1 MKVLQAWKS
10 SSWKVKTLIILA
22 SLYLLYALF
31 GFLLAPGLV
40 RDNASKALA
49 DLTGRQVTID
59 EVKINPLVLSATVNG
74 FSIQDDQT
82 EVFLGFNQL
91 YVNFQ
96 LSSLFRWSWHF
107 DEVMLDALTVR
118 AQRNPGNTFS
128 FDDVLIHIQEQ
139 LAQAPEEEAP
149 EPEQEEPG
157 LPAISIAS
165 LSLAAGDL
173 RFTEASGD
181 EPEKLV
187 LPLAFTVSNF
197 STKGKGENSN
207 DYAIRLEGPDG
218 GGLDWQGRFEFTPFI
233 ARGHLSVEKVDLV
246 PLARLLKNEVRFT
259 VPSGELDVETA
270 YHFAAE
276 PQPKVVLSDG
286 QMVLRQLQLLKPGED
301 SPSVSL
307 PQVSVEGVELDS
319 LAQKV
324 NVPKVTVTN
333 PELGVVL
340 NEQGI
345 DLATLFLPS
354 DREAAEERVEEVKE
368 KAEQAAQKVQEGK
381 ADWIVRLDT
390 LQVDGS
396 GLRFTDRT
404 LQPAQALTLSDG
416 QLTLKNLI
424 IGEPATFT
432 WEGSSKIQESGT
444 LKHSGEGNLPPFS
457 VDAQAALQGLP
468 LVPFSPWLEREAP
481 LVLADG
487 VLSVDTRA
495 SVKGENTAVTVSA
508 NASLE
513 NFSLLEN
520 GESLLKINQGSV
532 TDLSLASAGQTVRIG
547 EIGLTG
553 MDMANRVDA
562 QGRDVATRIQAGMA
576 SGDASG
582 SGSDTSQGEQGKS
595 WQVTVDRV
603 RLVGSQIR
611 HEDLSLSPDF
621 RIGLYELSGNL
632 RNLDTR
638 PGRKATMDLNAQVD
652 RYAPFS
658 IKGALTAEPLFT
670 DLNISLKNYEMT
682 GLTPYTGQYLGY
694 KVEKGQLGVNSGV
707 SIDNN
712 RLSSNTNILAD
723 EFYLGEKVSS
733 DTAVNAP
740 VKLGLSVLRNRS
752 GKITLPVA
760 MDGDLNDPSFSVGGM
775 VLKVLSNV
783 VVKAAT
789 APFSVLSALAGGKN
803 LESIAFEPGLAA
815 TGQDTASSLEALAKV
830 LNERPE
836 LRVGLIGTTNAEDRT
851 ALAAQAIGREVAD
864 EDWQGIDDALQEKK
878 WRRKLIRRYESSTDR
893 DVESL
898 VGNALPE
905 DDEQR
910 ETVLAK
916 AAWETMLATDTKALD
931 RAQLTEL
938 ARLRG
943 ENAKAMLVQTLGIE
957 QSRIFLN
964 ETNVDGKVA
973 GLTLTLEK

>member
-22 SLYLLYALF
+22 SLYLLYVLL
-31 GFLLAPGLV
+31 GFFLAPGLV
-40 RDNASKALA
+40 RDNARQALA
-49 DLTGRQVTID
+49 DLTGRQVIID

-82 EVFLGFNQL
+82 EVLLGFNQL

-118 AQRNPGNTFS
+118 AQRNPGNAFS
-128 FDDVLIHIQEQ
+128 FDDVLAHIEEQ
-139 LAQAPEEEAP
+139 LAKAPEEEAP
-149 EPEQEEPG
+149 EPEEKEPG
-157 LPAISIAS
+157 LPAISIAN
-165 LSLAAGDL
+165 LSLTDGDL
-173 RFTEASGD
+173 RFTEATGD
-181 EPEKLV
+181 EPENLV

-197 STKGKGENSN
+197 STKGKDEDSN

-218 GGLDWQGRFEFTPFI
+218 GVLDWQGHFEFTPFI

-259 VPSGELDVETA
+259 MPSGELDVEMA
-270 YHFAAE
+270 YHFDAQ

-286 QMVLRQLQLLKPGED
+286 QVVLRQVQLLKPGEET
-301 SPSVSL
+301 PSVSL
-307 PQVSVEGVELDS
+307 PQVRVEGVALDS
-319 LAQKV
+319 LAQEVKI
-324 NVPKVTVTN
+324 PKVIITDPGV
-333 PELGVVL
+333 GVVL

-345 DLATLFLPS
+345 DLATLFLPA
-354 DREAAEERVEEVKE
+354 DQKAAEERVEEVKE
-368 KAEQAAQKVQEGK
+368 KAEQAAQTVQEGK
-381 ADWIVRLDT
+381 TDWIVRLDT

-396 GLRFTDRT
+396 GLRFIDRT
-404 LQPAQALTLSDG
+404 LQPAQTLTLSDG
-416 QLTLKNLI
+416 KLTLKNLI

-432 WEGSSKIQESGT
+432 WEGSSTIQQSGSLT
-444 LKHSGEGNLPPFS
+444 HSGEGNLTPFS
-457 VDAQAALQGLP
+457 INAKADLKGLP
-468 LVPFSPWLEREAP
+468 LAPFSPWLEREAP
-481 LVLADG
+481 LALADG
-487 VLSVDTRA
+487 RLSLDAKA
-495 SVKGENTAVTVSA
+495 SVKGENTNVTVNA
-508 NASLE
+508 NASVE

-532 TDLSLASAGQTVRIG
+532 TDLSLATAEQTVRIG
-547 EIGLTG
+547 EVGLTG
-553 MDMANRVDA
+553 MDLANRVDA
-562 QGRDVATRIQAGMA
+562 QGRDVATRIQAGMS
-576 SGDASG
+576 SGDTVG
-582 SGSDTSQGEQGKS
+582 SNSANDQEQGEP

-611 HEDLSLSPDF
+611 HEDLSLSPNF
-621 RIGLYELSGNL
+621 RIGLYQLSGNL

-638 PGRKATMDLNAQVD
+638 PGRRASIDLNAQVD
-652 RYAPFS
+652 RYAPLS
-658 IKGALTAEPLFT
+658 VKGSLTPEPLFT
-670 DLNISLKNYEMT
+670 DLKVSLKNYEMT

-694 KVEKGQLGVNSGV
+694 KVEKGQLGVTTGV
-707 SIDNN
+707 SIEKNQ
-712 RLSSNTNILAD
+712 LSSDTDILAN
-723 EFYLGEKVSS
+723 EFYLGEKVPSEQ
-733 DTAVNAP
+733 AVKAP

-752 GKITLPVA
+752 GEITLPVNMA
-760 MDGDLNDPSFSVGGM
+760 GNLDDPSFSVGGM
-775 VLKVLSNV
+775 VLKVLSNI

-803 LESIAFEPGLAA
+803 LENIAFEPGLAEI
-815 TGQDTASSLEALAKV
+815 GQETSSALDALAKV
-830 LNERPE
+830 LKERPD
-836 LRVGLIGTTNAEDRT
+836 LRVGLIGTANEADRT
-851 ALAAQAIGREVAD
+851 ALAAQAIGRDVAD
-864 EDWQGIDDALQEKK
+864 ESWPGIDNALLEKK

-893 DVESL
+893 DVENL
-898 VGNALPE
+898 VSNPLPE

-910 ETVLAK
+910 ETVLAR
-916 AAWETMLATDTKALD
+916 AAWKSMLATSAKELD

-943 ENAKAMLVQTLGIE
+943 ENAKAALVQTLGIE
-957 QSRIFLN
+957 QNRVFLN

>member
-10 SSWKVKTLIILA
+10 RSWKVKTLIILA
-22 SLYLLYALF
+22 SLYLLYVLL
-31 GFLLAPGLV
+31 GFFLAPGLV
-40 RDNASKALA
+40 RDNARQALA

-74 FSIQDDQT
+74 FSIEDDQT
-82 EVFLGFNQL
+82 GVLLGFNQL

-118 AQRNPGNTFS
+118 AQRNPGNAFS
-128 FDDVLIHIQEQ
+128 FDDVLAHIEEQ
-139 LAQAPEEEAP
+139 LAKAPEEEAP
-149 EPEQEEPG
+149 EPEEEEPG
-157 LPAISIAS
+157 LPAISIAN
-165 LSLAAGDL
+165 LSLTDGDL
-173 RFTEASGD
+173 RFTEATGE
-181 EPEKLV
+181 EPENLV

-197 STKGKGENSN
+197 STKGKDEDSN

-218 GGLDWQGRFEFTPFI
+218 GVLDWQGHFEFTPFI

-270 YHFAAE
+270 YHFDAE

-286 QMVLRQLQLLKPGED
+286 QVVLRQLQLLKPGEE

-307 PQVSVEGVELDS
+307 PQVRVEGVALDS
-319 LAQKV
+319 LAQEVKI
-324 NVPKVTVTN
+324 PRVTVTD
-333 PELGVVL
+333 PEVGVVL
-340 NEQGI
+340 DEQGI
-345 DLATLFLPS
+345 DLATLFLPA
-354 DREAAEERVEEVKE
+354 DQKAAEERVEEVKE
-368 KAEQAAQKVQEGK
+368 KAEQAAQTVQEGN
-381 ADWIVRLDT
+381 ADWIVNLET

-404 LQPAQALTLSDG
+404 LQPAQTLTLSDG
-416 QLTLKNLI
+416 KLTLKNLI

-432 WEGSSKIQESGT
+432 WEGSSKIQQSGT
-444 LKHSGEGNLPPFS
+444 LTHSGEGNLTPFNL
-457 VDAQAALQGLP
+457 DAQAGLQGLP
-468 LVPFSPWLEREAP
+468 LAPFSPWLEREAP
-481 LVLADG
+481 LALADG
-487 VLSVDTRA
+487 LLSLDTRA
-495 SVKGENTAVTVSA
+495 SVKGENSDVTVSA

-532 TDLSLASAGQTVRIG
+532 TDLSLATAGQTVRIG

-562 QGRDVATRIQAGMA
+562 QGRDVATRIQAGMP
-576 SGDASG
+576 SDGASG
-582 SGSDTSQGEQGKS
+582 SSDNNQKGES
-595 WQVTVDRV
+595 EPWQVTVDRV
-603 RLVGSQIR
+603 RLVGSQVR
-611 HEDLSLSPDF
+611 HEDLSLSPNF
-621 RIGLYELSGNL
+621 RIGLYQLSGNL

-638 PGRKATMDLNAQVD
+638 PGKKATMDLNAQVD

-670 DLNISLKNYEMT
+670 DLKVSLKNYEMT

-694 KVEKGQLGVNSGV
+694 KVEKGQLGVNTGV
-707 SIDNN
+707 SIDKN
-712 RLSSNTNILAD
+712 RLSSNTDILAD
-723 EFYLGEKVSS
+723 EFYLGEKVPSE
-733 DTAVNAP
+733 TAVSAP

-752 GKITLPVA
+752 GQITLPVT

-803 LESIAFEPGLAA
+803 LENIAFEPGLAEV
-815 TGQDTASSLEALAKV
+815 GQETSSALDALAKV
-830 LNERPE
+830 LKERPE
-836 LRVGLIGTTNAEDRT
+836 LRVGLIGTTSAEDRT
-851 ALAAQAIGREVAD
+851 ALVAQAIGGEVAD
-864 EDWQGIDDALQEKK
+864 EDWQGIDNALQEKK
-878 WRRKLIRRYESSTDR
+878 WRRKLIRRYESGTDR

-898 VGNALPE
+898 VSSALPE
-905 DDEQR
+905 DGEQR

-916 AAWETMLATDTKALD
+916 AAWEAMLAAEAKTLE

-938 ARLRG
+938 ARSRG
-943 ENAKAMLVQTLGIE
+943 ENAKAALVQTLGIE
-957 QSRIFLN
+957 QNRIFLN
-964 ETNVDGKVA
+964 ETKVDGKVA

>member
-22 SLYLLYALF
+22 SLYLLYALL
-31 GFLLAPGLV
+31 GFFLAPGLV
-40 RDNASKALA
+40 RDNASQALA
-49 DLTGRQVTID
+49 DLTGRQVTIE

-74 FSIQDDQT
+74 FSIKDDQT
-82 EVFLGFNQL
+82 EVLLGFNQL
-91 YVNFQ
+91 YVNFE

-118 AQRNPGNTFS
+118 AQRNPGNTFN
-128 FDDVLIHIQEQ
+128 FDDLLTHIQEQ
-139 LAQAPEEEAP
+139 LAQAPEEQAL

-157 LPAISIAS
+157 LPAISIAN
-165 LSLAAGDL
+165 LSLTDGDL
-173 RFTEASGD
+173 RYTEATGD
-181 EPEKLV
+181 EPENLV

-197 STKGKGENSN
+197 STKGKAEDSN

-218 GGLDWQGRFEFTPFI
+218 GALDWQGRFEFTPFI

-270 YHFAAE
+270 YHFDAE

-286 QMVLRQLQLLKPGED
+286 QVVLRQLQLLKPGED

-307 PQVSVEGVELDS
+307 PQVRVEGVALDS
-319 LAQKV
+319 LAQEV
-324 NVPKVTVTN
+324 TVPNVTVTD

-340 NEQGI
+340 DEQGI
-345 DLATLFLPS
+345 DLATLFLPA
-354 DREAAEERVEEVKE
+354 DREAAQERVEEVKE

-404 LQPAQALTLSDG
+404 LKPAQTLILSEG

-424 IGEPATFT
+424 VGEPATFT
-432 WEGSSKIQESGT
+432 WQGNSSIQKSGT
-444 LKHSGEGNLPPFS
+444 LTHSGEGTLTPLRI
-457 VDAQAALQGLP
+457 DAQAALKGLP
-468 LVPFSPWLEREAP
+468 LTPFSPWLEREVP
-481 LVLADG
+481 LALADG
-487 VLSVDTRA
+487 LLSLDA
-495 SVKGENTAVTVSA
+495 QANVKGENTDVTVSA

-520 GESLLKINQGSV
+520 GDSLLKINQGSV
-532 TDLSLASAGQTVRIG
+532 TDLSLSTANQTVRIG
-547 EIGLTG
+547 EVGLTG

-562 QGRDVATRIQAGMA
+562 QGRDVATRIQAGMSSSAAVGGGNA
-576 SGDASG
+576 SGA
-582 SGSDTSQGEQGKS
+582 QEQREP

-611 HEDLSLSPDF
+611 HEDLSLSPNF
-621 RIGLYELSGNL
+621 RIGLYQLSGNL

-638 PGRKATMDLNAQVD
+638 PGRKAMIDLNAQVD
-652 RYAPFS
+652 RYAPLS
-658 IKGALTAEPLFT
+658 IKGSLTPEPLFT
-670 DLNISLKNYEMT
+670 DLKVSLKNYEMT

-694 KVEKGQLGVNSGV
+694 KVEKGQLGVTTGV

-712 RLSSNTNILAD
+712 QLSSDTDILAN
-723 EFYLGEKVSS
+723 EFYLGEKVPSEQ
-733 DTAVNAP
+733 AVKAP

-752 GKITLPVA
+752 GEITLPVTMA
-760 MDGDLNDPSFSVGGM
+760 GNLDDPSFSVGGM

-803 LESIAFEPGLAA
+803 LENIAFDPGLADVEA
-815 TGQDTASSLEALAKV
+815 DTASALDALAKV
-830 LNERPE
+830 LTERPQ
-836 LRVGLIGTTNAEDRT
+836 LRVGLIGTTNAADRT
-851 ALAAQAIGREVAD
+851 ALAGQAIGRDVAG
-864 EDWQGIDDALQEKK
+864 EDWPGIDNALLEKK

-898 VGNALPE
+898 VSSALSE

-916 AAWETMLATDTKALD
+916 AAWETMRATDAKALD

-943 ENAKAMLVQTLGIE
+943 ENAKAVLVQTLGIE
-957 QSRIFLN
+957 QNRVFLN